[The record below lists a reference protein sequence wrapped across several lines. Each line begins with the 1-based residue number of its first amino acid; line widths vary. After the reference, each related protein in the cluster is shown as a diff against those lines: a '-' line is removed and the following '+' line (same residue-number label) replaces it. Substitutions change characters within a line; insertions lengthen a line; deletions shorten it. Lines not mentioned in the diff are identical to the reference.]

1 MQIGNNKSGRKII
14 WPRMYIRM
22 EFIISF
28 DISFFLFL
36 PRLQRPDTY
45 RWHRDSLYAW
55 VSFRMPIK
63 RTVLPIAKRIYINC

>member
-1 MQIGNNKSGRKII
+1 
-14 WPRMYIRM
+14 M